1 MKKETIQIW
10 PFLLKSRLKGKQG
23 LLGSSFENRG
33 GSEFVE
39 PFTLSRLHSVCV
51 LIGIPFW
58 KPVRGSDPSRQPLQE
73 DAGLVLMLSNRGQS
87 GAF

>member
-1 MKKETIQIW
+1 MKEETIQI
-10 PFLLKSRLKGKQG
+10 PAFLLKSRLKGKQG
-23 LLGSSFENRG
+23 LEGGGG

-39 PFTLSRLHSVCV
+39 PLTLSRLHSVCA
-51 LIGIPFW
+51 LIRIPLW
-58 KPVRGSDPSRQPLQE
+58 KPVRGSDASRHPLQE